1 MAAAATTQQ
10 NSSSL
15 ISYIHNSRKNV
26 IKLMKHLD
34 YNVKDYE
41 SFTTSEVNSMYQNKQ
56 LDMLLEKN
64 QEDSVTKRKQK
75 IYISYYLG
83 KTFRYQNIQEMIDD
97 LFHLEEILT
106 KDDILYIITKE
117 EPNESIMT
125 SLKHVWE
132 QENIYVIAHSI
143 KRLQYYILDHVL
155 VPPHRILNAE
165 EATAIRIK
173 YNITD
178 NSQFPE
184 ISRFDPVALAIC
196 MRPGEIC
203 EIIRPSK
210 TAIQAP
216 YYRICV

>member
-1 MAAAATTQQ
+1 
-10 NSSSL
+10 
-15 ISYIHNSRKNV
+15 
-26 IKLMKHLD
+26 MKHLD

-64 QEDSVTKRKQK
+64 QEDPSSKRKKK
-75 IYISYYLG
+75 IYIRYYLG

-97 LFHLEEILT
+97 LFNMEEVLT
-106 KDDILYIITKE
+106 KQDILYIITKD
-117 EPNESIMT
+117 EPNESIMN

-132 QENIYVIAHSI
+132 QENIYVIVHSI
-143 KRLQYYILDHVL
+143 KRLQFCILDHVL
-155 VPPHRILNAE
+155 VPPHRILSDE
-165 EATAIRIK
+165 EANAIKVK

-178 NSQFPE
+178 DYQFPE

>member
-1 MAAAATTQQ
+1 M
-10 NSSSL
+10 
-15 ISYIHNSRKNV
+15 
-26 IKLMKHLD
+26 
-34 YNVKDYE
+34 
-41 SFTTSEVNSMYQNKQ
+41 
-56 LDMLLEKN
+56 
-64 QEDSVTKRKQK
+64 
-75 IYISYYLG
+75 
-83 KTFRYQNIQEMIDD
+83 
-97 LFHLEEILT
+97 
-106 KDDILYIITKE
+106 
-117 EPNESIMT
+117 
-125 SLKHVWE
+125 WE